1 MAIPQLPTDSLV
13 IVIFITSVLTYISR
27 FIIQFIELYKTLL
40 KTILK
45 IRDQNKIPI
54 EVFNR
59 IVAAHFP
66 LANEIFFLLVKILF
80 CCLFFAI
87 VFENLQTAGYI
98 NSPFGIS
105 TVMSLIIIFG
115 PPRLVEE
122 LLMSDFTSRVHLKEE
137 EIVKDLQTKKTGPES
152 NGTTVEIH
160 EDTGDTKSDGII
172 VDMSFFSL
180 DLTEEEKQ
188 CKKKSKDCLTR
199 WFKECRV
206 KFLNICEYICL
217 CFKRCKGCKGCKGC
231 KCKYC
236 FAEETLETE
245 NSEDILICKRC
256 KYIPCCFVC
265 RWCCIFFFGCCGC
278 SFDDKGRLKCFHL
291 HSTDLK
297 SGTNEYRT
305 VKCNVCCVKHEDENQ
320 IPDEDMEET
329 EFKQ

>member
-1 MAIPQLPTDSLV
+1 MQ
-13 IVIFITSVLTYISR
+13 
-27 FIIQFIELYKTLL
+27 
-40 KTILK
+40 
-45 IRDQNKIPI
+45 
-54 EVFNR
+54 
-59 IVAAHFP
+59 
-66 LANEIFFLLVKILF
+66 
-80 CCLFFAI
+80 
-87 VFENLQTAGYI
+87 
-98 NSPFGIS
+98 
-105 TVMSLIIIFG
+105 
-115 PPRLVEE
+115 
-122 LLMSDFTSRVHLKEE
+122 
-137 EIVKDLQTKKTGPES
+137 
-152 NGTTVEIH
+152 
-160 EDTGDTKSDGII
+160 
-172 VDMSFFSL
+172 
-180 DLTEEEKQ
+180 
-188 CKKKSKDCLTR
+188 KKSKDCLTR

-329 EFKQ
+329 EFKQLYEENTEPKELKNNDNDDSESKVTHGEDNKTTRTEDKNERECQAKEDEETKNICKAVKSVAKVHSGAKKNQFNEEIELEMISFMQKK